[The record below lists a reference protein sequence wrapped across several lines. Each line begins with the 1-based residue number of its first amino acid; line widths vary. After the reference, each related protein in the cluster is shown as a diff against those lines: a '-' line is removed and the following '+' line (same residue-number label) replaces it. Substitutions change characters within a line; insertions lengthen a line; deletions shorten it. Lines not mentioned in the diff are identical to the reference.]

1 MISLNQN
8 IKLNIIFMK
17 KLTSIAIISSAL
29 LASNA
34 FAFEGK
40 HSVGLDII
48 NSQIVEKESNDHGKN
63 RFGASVNY
71 KYAIDVYDN
80 FVITPAIFYDRLNAN
95 LEESEFDKRYGLK
108 LDLGYKANEVV
119 TPYFSL
125 GYAINEYDFI
135 DSDRSINNSDDK
147 AALIYGVGLSFKV
160 NDILSV
166 STEYNISEVK
176 VSSKAGDVTAKAD
189 IDQFKVGLSYNF

>member
-1 MISLNQN
+1 
-8 IKLNIIFMK
+8 MK
-17 KLTSIAIISSAL
+17 KLTSVAIISSAL

-95 LEESEFDKRYGLK
+95 KDESEFDTRYGLK

-160 NDILSV
+160 NDILSI

-176 VSSKAGDVTAKAD
+176 VSSKTGDVTAKAD

>member
-1 MISLNQN
+1 
-8 IKLNIIFMK
+8 MK
-17 KLTSIAIISSAL
+17 KIIPAVLIGSAL
-29 LASNA
+29 LSNSA

-48 NSQIVEKESNDHGKN
+48 NSQIVDKEDNYHGKN
-63 RFGASVNY
+63 SFGASVNY

-80 FVITPAIFYDRLNAN
+80 FVITPAIFYDRLNAKI
-95 LEESEFDKRYGLK
+95 EESAIDARYGLK

-135 DSDRSINNSDDK
+135 NTDEQIDNSDDK
-147 AALIYGVGLSFKV
+147 AAFIYGVGLNFKV
-160 NDILSV
+160 NDILSI

-176 VSSKAGDVTAKAD
+176 ISDKTGSITPKVD
-189 IDQFKVGLSYNF
+189 IDQFKIGFSYNF

>member
-1 MISLNQN
+1 
-8 IKLNIIFMK
+8 MK
-17 KLTSIAIISSAL
+17 KIIPAVVIGSAL
-29 LASNA
+29 LSNSA

-48 NSQIVEKESNDHGKN
+48 NSQIVDQETNYHGKN
-63 RFGASVNY
+63 SFGASINY

-95 LEESEFDKRYGLK
+95 IDESEIDARYGIK

-125 GYAINEYDFI
+125 GYAVNEYDYV
-135 DSDRSINNSDDK
+135 DSTKSINNSDDK

-160 NDILSV
+160 NDILSI
-166 STEYNISEVK
+166 STEYNISEVEISNKTGDLTPK
-176 VSSKAGDVTAKAD
+176 VD
-189 IDQFKVGLSYNF
+189 IDQFKVGFSYNF

>member
-1 MISLNQN
+1 
-8 IKLNIIFMK
+8 MK

-48 NSQIVEKESNDHGKN
+48 NSQIVDKESNYHGKN

-95 LEESEFDKRYGLK
+95 IGKSEFDTRYGLK

-135 DSDRSINNSDDK
+135 DSGNSINNSDDK

-160 NDILSV
+160 NDILSI

-176 VSSKAGDVTAKAD
+176 VSSKTGDVTAKTD